1 MRKDYKERL
10 LMIGCN
16 DVGKT
21 ALLINDLCRSTNQDF
36 EVILSSIEQV
46 ANKTLPNNQPLIDSD
61 SLIPKEKP
69 IIRQSFKGYHNSK
82 RKRLRK

>member
-1 MRKDYKERL
+1 
-10 LMIGCN
+10 MIGCC

-21 ALLINDLCRSTNQDF
+21 ALLINYLCRSTNQDF
-36 EVILSSIEQV
+36 EVILSLIEQV
-46 ANKTLPNNQPLIDSD
+46 ANNNLPTNQPLIDFD

-82 RKRLRK
+82 RKRLRKH